1 MDTNTTPS
9 GEDGCEVFCPL
20 LAKNTKSLPFFHI
33 IKICYQQTVSSVETE
48 SIQSDQMCLNI
59 YSDRNDFSFNVLLP
73 TRHIQTWKY
82 FTETNLIQTVIWL
95 QCEYYRMSSS
105 EHYVRV
111 SIVGLYYCLY
121 QVTTNCSLLQRC
133 VCFMSLCV
141 PSGSGPCTLQLPD
154 SPLKHRASPSGPRPP
169 EYKCK
174 VFKS

>member
-1 MDTNTTPS
+1 MDTNSTPS
-9 GEDGCEVFCPL
+9 GDDGCEVFCPL
-20 LAKNTKSLPFFHI
+20 LAKNIKSLPFFHI

-48 SIQSDQMCLNI
+48 SNQSDQMCLNI
-59 YSDRNDFSFNVLLP
+59 YSDRNDFSFNVLLL

-111 SIVGLYYCLY
+111 SIGGLYYCLY
-121 QVTTNCSLLQRC
+121 LVTTNCSLFQRC

-141 PSGSGPCTLQLPD
+141 PSGSGPCTLQ
-154 SPLKHRASPSGPRPP
+154 
-169 EYKCK
+169 
-174 VFKS
+174 

>member
-1 MDTNTTPS
+1 MDTNSTPS

-20 LAKNTKSLPFFHI
+20 LAKNIKSLPFFHI

-59 YSDRNDFSFNVLLP
+59 YSDRNDFSFNVLLL

-111 SIVGLYYCLY
+111 SIGGLYYCLY
-121 QVTTNCSLLQRC
+121 LVTTNCSLFQRC

-141 PSGSGPCTLQLPD
+141 PSGSGPCTLQ
-154 SPLKHRASPSGPRPP
+154 
-169 EYKCK
+169 
-174 VFKS
+174 

>member
-1 MDTNTTPS
+1 MDTNSTPS
-9 GEDGCEVFCPL
+9 GDDGCEVFCPL
-20 LAKNTKSLPFFHI
+20 LAKNIKSLPFFHI

-48 SIQSDQMCLNI
+48 SNQSDQMCLNI

-111 SIVGLYYCLY
+111 SIGGLYYCLY
-121 QVTTNCSLLQRC
+121 LVTTNCSLFQRC

-141 PSGSGPCTLQLPD
+141 PSGSGPCTLQ
-154 SPLKHRASPSGPRPP
+154 
-169 EYKCK
+169 
-174 VFKS
+174 

>member
-1 MDTNTTPS
+1 MKMKEKRVLNLHASDGHKLDSIRGGWMWSFLPSSGKKTPNH
-9 GEDGCEVFCPL
+9 FCFP
-20 LAKNTKSLPFFHI
+20 TSVKSV
-33 IKICYQQTVSSVETE
+33 QSVSSVETE
-48 SIQSDQMCLNI
+48 SIQSAQMCVNI

-111 SIVGLYYCLY
+111 SIGGLYYCLY
-121 QVTTNCSLLQRC
+121 RVTTNCSLLQRC

-141 PSGSGPCTLQLPD
+141 PSGSGPCTLQ
-154 SPLKHRASPSGPRPP
+154 
-169 EYKCK
+169 
-174 VFKS
+174 

>member
-1 MDTNTTPS
+1 MDTNSTPS

-20 LAKNTKSLPFFHI
+20 LAKNIKSLPFFHI

-59 YSDRNDFSFNVLLP
+59 YSDRNDFSFNVLLL

-95 QCEYYRMSSS
+95 QCRYYRMSSS

-111 SIVGLYYCLY
+111 SIGGLYYCFNH
-121 QVTTNCSLLQRC
+121 VTTNCSLLQRC

-141 PSGSGPCTLQLPD
+141 PSGSGPCTLQ
-154 SPLKHRASPSGPRPP
+154 
-169 EYKCK
+169 
-174 VFKS
+174 